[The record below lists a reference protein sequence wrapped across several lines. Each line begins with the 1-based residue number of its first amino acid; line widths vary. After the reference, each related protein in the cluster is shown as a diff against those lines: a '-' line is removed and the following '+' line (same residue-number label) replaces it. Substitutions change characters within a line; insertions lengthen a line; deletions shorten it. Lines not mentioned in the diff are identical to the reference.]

1 MEPATNLPAQPA
13 SRERG
18 ASRPG
23 PLLGLAILALVGLG
37 LGFFLRGGGPSEGRV
52 VSVYTAHG
60 QDALDALVPRFEL
73 ETGIRVEVVK
83 LGSGEVMQRVAAER
97 GAPRCDVI
105 WSIGGDQLAAQGEL
119 LELHR
124 PPALWGALADPYKTA
139 VGESPWLPYTV
150 IVPVLIVNTKH
161 LPAGKRPKGWADL
174 ARSDLQGKISTARAD
189 KSGSAFLQV
198 VTMLNL
204 EGGEE
209 AGWTLIDALLERA
222 VLSGSSSSVPRFVN
236 DGEALV
242 GLTLEDN
249 AQRYVRAGGPVEI
262 VYPLEGTRVAPDGLA
277 LVKGAPHR
285 AEAEAFLA
293 WALSQETQAFL
304 VKTLGR
310 RSVRGDV
317 ASPPGLP
324 ALDEIK
330 VSPHDFAWAAKHK
343 EAVVARWRKRVSEL
357 GK

>member
-1 MEPATNLPAQPA
+1 MESLPLPPA
-13 SRERG
+13 RERG
-18 ASRPG
+18 ATRAG
-23 PLLGLAILALVGLG
+23 PLLGLVVLALVGIG
-37 LGFFLRGGGPSEGRV
+37 LGFFLRGGGPAEGRV

-60 QDALDALVPRFEL
+60 QDALDALIPRFEE

-83 LGSGEVMQRVAAER
+83 LGSGEVVQRVAAER
-97 GAPRCDVI
+97 AGPRCDVI

-119 LELHR
+119 LERHR
-124 PPALWGALADPYKTA
+124 PQALWGALAPAYQSA
-139 VGESPWLPYTV
+139 VGEDPWLPYTV
-150 IVPVLIVNTKH
+150 ILPVLIVNTEH
-161 LPAGKRPKGWADL
+161 LPEAKRPRGWGDL
-174 ARSDLQGKISTARAD
+174 AAPELQGKVSTARAD

-209 AGWTLIDALLERA
+209 AGWTLVDALLERA

-242 GLTLEDN
+242 GLTLEDS
-249 AQRYVRAGGPVEI
+249 AQRYVRA
-262 VYPLEGTRVAPDGLA
+262 
-277 LVKGAPHR
+277 
-285 AEAEAFLA
+285 
-293 WALSQETQAFL
+293 LSKETQAFL
-304 VKTLGR
+304 VQTLGR

-317 ASPPGLP
+317 EAPPGLP
-324 ALDEIK
+324 PLSELK

-343 EAVVARWRKRVSEL
+343 ESVVSRWRKRVAEL